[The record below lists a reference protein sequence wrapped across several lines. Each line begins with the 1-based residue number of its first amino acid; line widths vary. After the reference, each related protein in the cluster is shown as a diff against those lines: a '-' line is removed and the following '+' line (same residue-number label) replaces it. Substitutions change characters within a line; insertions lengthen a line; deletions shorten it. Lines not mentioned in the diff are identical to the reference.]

1 MADRIPLSR
10 AKEIARHHGYH
21 QVIVYAR
28 RVGLGGVEWVTTYG
42 IDKLHCAAAARIGKA
57 LGEHVI
63 KPIEDLTARAEAA
76 ERRVA
81 LLEADLA
88 ELRKDKDRLDWLD
101 ACNAR
106 LNARYG
112 TNYGW
117 SVILS
122 HNVTRLML
130 GHMVVDLHDSEGGV
144 AKLPSCRA
152 AIDER
157 RRRLSEGRFDA

>member
-1 MADRIPLSR
+1 MADRIPISR

-28 RVGLGGVEWVTTYG
+28 RVGLGGTEWVTTYG

-57 LGEHVI
+57 LGEHVV
-63 KPIEDLTARAEAA
+63 KPIEYLTARAEAA
-76 ERRVA
+76 ESRVA
-81 LLEADLA
+81 GLEAELA
-88 ELRKDKDRLDWLD
+88 ALREDKSRLDWLD

-112 TNYGW
+112 TDYGW
-117 SVILS
+117 SLVLN

-130 GHMVVDLHDSEGGV
+130 GHMVVDLHDSEGGN
-144 AKLPSCRA
+144 AKLRSCRL

-157 RRRLSEGRFDA
+157 RRRLSEGRVDA